1 MFSRIL
7 VSFFSMKKEN
17 PRSQVACAANA
28 QDLV

>member
-1 MFSRIL
+1 
-7 VSFFSMKKEN
+7 MKKEN